1 MNKMHL
7 TDLETALFY
16 WGSIMSSKQA
26 KKLTNQQKTN
36 HKVNKNIYLKPQLNA
51 MRKVWWR
58 YLLQKH
64 WKHWNICQRF
74 SSTWMLWIY
83 VYYPV
88 SAFLKVWLAHA
99 IKVLLL
105 DVVLATLEF

>member
-26 KKLTNQQKTN
+26 KKLTNQQRTN

-51 MRKVWWR
+51 MRKV
-58 YLLQKH
+58 
-64 WKHWNICQRF
+64 
-74 SSTWMLWIY
+74 
-83 VYYPV
+83 
-88 SAFLKVWLAHA
+88 
-99 IKVLLL
+99 
-105 DVVLATLEF
+105 